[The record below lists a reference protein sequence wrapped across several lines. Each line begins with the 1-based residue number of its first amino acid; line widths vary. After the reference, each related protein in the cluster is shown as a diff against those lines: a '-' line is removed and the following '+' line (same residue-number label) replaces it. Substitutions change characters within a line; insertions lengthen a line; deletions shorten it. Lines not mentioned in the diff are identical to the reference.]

1 MDALLAWVRLNWLL
15 LAVILAVG
23 LAFALLR
30 TSPTA
35 GVDSLESLDTALT
48 AGRPAVLEF
57 YSNF

>member
-1 MDALLAWVRLNWLL
+1 MDALVAWVRLNWLL
-15 LAVILAVG
+15 LAVVLAVG

-35 GVDSLESLDTALT
+35 GIDSPEALDLALT
-48 AGRPAVLEF
+48 AGQPAVLEF